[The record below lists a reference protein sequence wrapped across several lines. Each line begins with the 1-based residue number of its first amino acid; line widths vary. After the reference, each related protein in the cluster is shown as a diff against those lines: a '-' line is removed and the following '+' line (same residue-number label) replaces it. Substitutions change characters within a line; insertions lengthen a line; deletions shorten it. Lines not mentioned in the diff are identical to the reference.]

1 MSANDPTRTSG
12 ANVIQF
18 IDTPLSLIGPAHFS
32 ISDASAWH
40 ESGDLNRL
48 LWRWVSAGNRTFR
61 RLCGRNGE
69 SVSNL

>member
-1 MSANDPTRTSG
+1 MSANDPKRTSG

-48 LWRWVSAGNRTFR
+48 LWR
-61 RLCGRNGE
+61 
-69 SVSNL
+69 